1 MRTLAVVNQKGGCG
15 KTTTA
20 INLAGFLA
28 AGRRKV
34 LLIDMDPQG
43 HATLGVQP
51 NSARSTRTIRD
62 VLLRGQTGDAITLRD
77 VSRTVQPNLDLV
89 PADILLSAVPEE
101 LAAVSGRENK
111 LAEALADVRGA
122 YHYVII
128 DCPPQVGLLTF
139 NALMACSEAIIT
151 LDPSFFS
158 LHGIGKMLETVD
170 VVARTTGHEIE
181 THALVTLYA
190 GRWQFAREVVE
201 NIRLHLGDRVFD
213 RVIRYSVKLAEAASH
228 GLPISSYC
236 VHCVGY
242 EDYQALAGEV
252 LAQEATRPIGP
263 LEVTAQ
269 QAAPQSKGAF
279 QGSRLPAAPIPTT
292 EGVVFTLRAP
302 GVSRVQLAG
311 DFNAWV
317 PDGNDM
323 RFLDGV
329 WEIVIPLAPGTYR
342 YRYVVDGRWQTDPLN
357 ETVEMSPFGGH
368 NSVLVLDEQR
378 PAG

>member
-28 AGRRKV
+28 AGQRKV

-43 HATLGVQP
+43 HATLGLQP
-51 NSARSTRTIRD
+51 SSARSTKTVRD
-62 VLLRGQTGDAITLRD
+62 VLLRGQTGDTITLRD

-101 LAAVSGRENK
+101 LAAVSGRESK
-111 LAEALADVRGA
+111 LAEALAEVRGA

-139 NALMACSEAIIT
+139 NALMACSEAMIT

-158 LHGIGKMLETVD
+158 LHGIGKMMETID
-170 VVARTTGHEIE
+170 VLARTTGHEIE
-181 THALVTLYA
+181 THALVTLYS
-190 GRWQFAREVVE
+190 GRSQFAREVVE
-201 NIRLHLGDRVFD
+201 NIRQHLGDRVYN

-228 GLPISSYC
+228 GLPISAYC
-236 VHCVGY
+236 MHCVGY
-242 EDYQALAGEV
+242 DDYQALAGEV
-252 LAQEATRPIGP
+252 LAQEATRPIGT

-269 QAAPQSKGAF
+269 EAAPQSKGAF
-279 QGSRLPAAPIPTT
+279 QGFHLPAAPIPTM
-292 EGVVFTLRAP
+292 EGVVFTLGAP

-323 RFLDGV
+323 RYLDGV
-329 WEIVIPLAPGTYR
+329 WQIVIPLAPGTYR

-357 ETVEMSPFGGH
+357 ETVELSPYGEH

-378 PAG
+378 LAG